1 MLVRL
6 AVQNSESSSTE
17 QSGNAEG
24 ALPARSNRPC
34 CVREIAQL
42 GGNQTIAGGVAAEE
56 PAVIV
61 QDIELSSVQDIELG
75 SVQEVYK

>member
-1 MLVRL
+1 
-6 AVQNSESSSTE
+6 
-17 QSGNAEG
+17 
-24 ALPARSNRPC
+24 
-34 CVREIAQL
+34 VREIAQL